1 MGAQPGSH
9 FLASPCTLNLV
20 PRTRMSSENEELRE
34 QVAALSERV
43 ARLESELVKLRSGRT
58 PVNPESATHPGQS
71 ESPSRAAVFSL
82 PETHQRPTEAAPG
95 KKSTEQQGWRRSR
108 VPLDA
113 QSSQGGQPTL
123 ETRIGSQLFN
133 RIGILA
139 VLIGAAW
146 FLKFAIDNHWIG
158 PAGRVLTGLLS
169 GAALFAWSE
178 RFRARGYTAF
188 SYSLKAIATGIL
200 YLSLW
205 AAYSLFH
212 LIPGG
217 FAFLAMVLVTAMNAL
232 MCWIQNSE
240 VLAFYAAI
248 GGFLTPLLL
257 STGESNEL
265 VLFGYLLLLDVAVVV
280 LIALRPWSRL
290 LLAAF
295 AGTTFYALGWY
306 WSRYSENAFGLTLFF
321 ILIFFLLFAAAP
333 QLLRSLRL
341 ASAPTA
347 KQSLT
352 LEILPP
358 LNAALAFFE
367 MHSLFS
373 GSENYTLRHWI
384 ALPFAVFYFAMLR
397 LTQSRSQ
404 SHAPAALPGIYSA
417 IGVFFVTL
425 FVLTAAHGR
434 LIAAGWWIEFAVL
447 LWLAVKKDSH
457 ALRVIAAC
465 VFVLALIALFT
476 PTDFFN
482 PPASPTLLAN
492 TRFATYLV
500 AIAATLFAAR
510 ISSTRKQTDA
520 TRPTWPSLFIATGLT
535 ATALAMIAVC
545 LEIHSYWSV
554 QGIVPALYQIDEQ
567 FSYSAWS
574 MLFGAFLLAAGFV
587 RMMPFLRW
595 QALVLLS
602 LSIAKVFLFDM
613 RQLSQGY
620 RILSFLGLGVLLL
633 TVSFAYQRDWLN
645 LRRPSE
651 K

>member
-1 MGAQPGSH
+1 
-9 FLASPCTLNLV
+9 
-20 PRTRMSSENEELRE
+20 MSSENEELRE
-34 QVAALSERV
+34 QVAELNNRV
-43 ARLESELVKLRSGRT
+43 ARLESELAELRANRT
-58 PVNPESATHPGQS
+58 PANVSSSQASFDVSSQAHPVSASENP
-71 ESPSRAAVFSL
+71 
-82 PETHQRPTEAAPG
+82 
-95 KKSTEQQGWRRSR
+95 R
-108 VPLDA
+108 VPSVSNQVSNLGPEI
-113 QSSQGGQPTL
+113 QSVRITQPSL

-169 GAALFAWSE
+169 GAVIFAGSE
-178 RFRARGYTAF
+178 RFRSRGYLAF

-205 AAYSLFH
+205 AAFSLFH
-212 LIPGG
+212 LISGE

-232 MCWIQNSE
+232 MCWTQNSE

-257 STGESNEL
+257 STGESHEL
-265 VLFGYLLLLDVAVVV
+265 VLFGYLLLLDVAVVA
-280 LIALRPWSRL
+280 LIALRPWPRL

-306 WSRYSENAFGLTLFF
+306 WSRYNEDAFGLTLFF
-321 ILIFFLLFAAAP
+321 TLIFFLLFATAP
-333 QLLRSLRL
+333 QLLRSFRL
-341 ASAPTA
+341 AHTS
-347 KQSLT
+347 KDSLT

-367 MHSLFS
+367 LHSLFH
-373 GSENYTLRHWI
+373 GLEYATLREWL
-384 ALPFAVFYFAMLR
+384 ALPFAAFYFAMLR
-397 LTQSRSQ
+397 VTHARSQ
-404 SHAPAALPGIYSA
+404 SKAPAALPGIYSVLG
-417 IGVFFVTL
+417 ILFVTL
-425 FVLTAAHGR
+425 TIFMAAHGR
-434 LIAAGWWIEFAVL
+434 LIAIGWFVEFGVL
-447 LWLAVKKDSH
+447 LWLAAKKNQH
-457 ALRVIAAC
+457 GMRIIACA
-465 VFVLALIALFT
+465 VFVLALIAILS
-476 PTDFFN
+476 PAESFN
-482 PPASPTLLAN
+482 PPTGQMLVFN

-500 AIAATLFAAR
+500 AIASVVFAAKTA
-510 ISSTRKQTDA
+510 STVKQTDA
-520 TRPTWPSLFIATGLT
+520 TRPTWQSILIATGLT

-554 QGIVPALYQIDEQ
+554 QGGIVPSAYQIDEQ
-567 FSYSAWS
+567 FTYSAWT
-574 MLFGAFLLAAGFV
+574 MLFGAALLTAGFWR
-587 RMMPFLRW
+587 RMPLLRW

-602 LSIAKVFLFDM
+602 LSIAKVFLFDT

-633 TVSFAYQRDWLN
+633 IVSFAYQRDWLN
-645 LRRPSE
+645 LRNSSA